1 MSDRSSRAD
10 VNGVKRSSR
19 QPGPASS
26 AISSRIPTGIRRWGA
41 VGSIILAST
50 AGATAQQSSTPV
62 RSVEE
67 FDPQEVVRIDLQ
79 AVEESIGDQGALDQ
93 SLRWVPSG
101 LQLPA
106 GYAQVYA
113 RSGGGF
119 FRADGGL
126 VATFDRSIYVP
137 TQYGPMPDIPASTLF
152 VIGGVPMGAEPGH
165 GRLVAVDPLD
175 PGRLPEILPPTA
187 IPDELHDP
195 SAVPGDRFARFG
207 FGPGHR
213 IPVRAD
219 AARTEAEEAGT
230 SSRFRDDGNYRAVRL
245 ARLVVAWR
253 AAESEEDRAGVR
265 STDPAA
271 KRSGDSGPEDVPST
285 PPGEAARPDR
295 SP

>member
-50 AGATAQQSSTPV
+50 AGATAQQSSTPG
-62 RSVEE
+62 RSAGE

-152 VIGGVPMGAEPGH
+152 VIGGVGAEAAFEAASRPG
-165 GRLVAVDPLD
+165 LVAHAKDVQRHRVEAVAHVHRL
-175 PGRLPEILPPTA
+175 GRQ
-187 IPDELHDP
+187 
-195 SAVPGDRFARFG
+195 
-207 FGPGHR
+207 
-213 IPVRAD
+213 
-219 AARTEAEEAGT
+219 
-230 SSRFRDDGNYRAVRL
+230 
-245 ARLVVAWR
+245 WR
-253 AAESEEDRAGVR
+253 VMR
-265 STDPAA
+265 
-271 KRSGDSGPEDVPST
+271 
-285 PPGEAARPDR
+285 
-295 SP
+295 

>member
-1 MSDRSSRAD
+1 M
-10 VNGVKRSSR
+10 NGVKRSSL

-26 AISSRIPTGIRRWGA
+26 AIPSGIPAGIRRWGA
-41 VGSIILAST
+41 VGSIVLAST
-50 AGATAQQSSTPV
+50 TGAIAQQSSTSG
-62 RSVEE
+62 RTSAAE

-79 AVEESIGDQGALDQ
+79 AVEESIGDRGALDQ

-137 TQYGPMPDIPASTLF
+137 TPYGPMPDIPASTLF

-187 IPDELHDP
+187 IPDELHEP

-213 IPVRAD
+213 IPVRAG
-219 AARTEAEEAGT
+219 AARTEAEEAGA

-253 AAESEEDRAGVR
+253 AAESEEDRDRVR

-271 KRSGDSGPEDVPST
+271 KRSAGSGPEDVPPT